1 MSIIPFFLNN
11 WKAIAAVLALAAAF
25 SAGWLVNGWKHEAE
39 RAKALDDLIAEQEA
53 NYQAAVSAEAE
64 RLSRQRDN
72 ERETETVIK
81 EVTRY
86 VKGKCDGPVLGP
98 DGARA
103 LNRLRK

>member
-11 WKAIAAVLALAAAF
+11 WKATAAVLALVAAF
-25 SAGWLVNGWKHEAE
+25 SAGWLVNGWKHEAD

-72 ERETETVIK
+72 ERETETVIN
-81 EVTRY
+81 EVIRY
-86 VKGKCDGPVLGP
+86 VEADSGHCRIQP
-98 DGARA
+98 DSVRA